1 MSILVNTGFKVG
13 SAAPLNEYS
22 IRETVDDRD
31 ALVTDGYVY
40 EGMEVYCKDTK
51 IKYRWTGVTWNEIG
65 SGGTVDLSGY
75 AKTYTTLEDLGLTAP
90 VTVGEIFNAMPS
102 KTMAVLSC
110 EAKDESVGTVT
121 VSDIPESYGVLT
133 IKKNGVGRLSI
144 EYQNS
149 SYNTSCNVKK
159 WIGTLKGADGTGL
172 YWKQLST
179 EPTFIALT
187 DIGLTADATFQD
199 VIDKMPKGSSAIL
212 GVKEFTNYQTIFPYE
227 EGNDQFARVHI
238 IKGVADGSCM
248 YARWFRKDGSKEA
261 IAIFNTNDNTF
272 NGWKK
277 LYTDE
282 TRVTTLETQVNELF
296 QNAPNL
302 ATKEYVDSKLGKE
315 SINDSITSTT
325 DVWSSSKTKSYV
337 DTFHS
342 DYTSVAQGKSYD
354 TGWKIKKVTNGDMC
368 RIAVVNIYDYS
379 QNSGGSK
386 MATYLYLITAN
397 YTDTTTLNIA
407 KIISNGNTATNDLF
421 EFSVS
426 SAGTIVFKNNSDSSV
441 DKMWVKLV
449 KP

>member
-1 MSILVNTGFKVG
+1 MGVKIADKLEQFNNGTYYLVDSSAVEYVDKDGNTKSV
-13 SAAPLNEYS
+13 
-22 IRETVDDRD
+22 
-31 ALVTDGYVY
+31 
-40 EGMEVYCKDTK
+40 KDVLDNG
-51 IKYRWTGVTWNEIG
+51 TGE
-65 SGGTVDLSGY
+65 TVDLSEY
-75 AKTYTTLEDLGLTAP
+75 TKTYTSLTELGLTAP
-90 VTVGEIFNAMPS
+90 VSVGEIFNAMPN
-102 KTMAVLSC
+102 KTIAILAC
-110 EAKDESVGTVT
+110 ESKDEDGGTVNI
-121 VSDIPESYGVLT
+121 SDIPTAFGVLT
-133 IKKNGVGRLSI
+133 IKKNEKSRFSI

-149 SYNTSCNVKK
+149 LQGSPCDVKR
-159 WIGTLKGADGTGL
+159 WIGTLKGLDGTGL
-172 YWKQLST
+172 VWKQLSA
-179 EPTFIALT
+179 EPTFVSVG

-199 VIDKMPKGSSAIL
+199 VIDKLPKGGSAIL
-212 GVKEFTNYQTIFPYE
+212 GVKDFTNYQTIFPYE
-227 EGNDQFARVHI
+227 EGNDQFARVYI
-238 IKGVADGSCM
+238 VKGVADGRCM

-337 DTFHS
+337 DTIHS
-342 DYTSVAQGKSYD
+342 NYTSVAQGESYD

-379 QNSGGSK
+379 QSSGGSK

-397 YTDTTTLNIA
+397 YTDTTTLNMT

-421 EFSVS
+421 EFAVS
-426 SAGTIVFKNNSDSSV
+426 SAGTIVFKNKSDSSV